1 MKHESIRLESP
12 IEFINV
18 TPMNPLISRCQIKVC
33 YVGEQPNRNKSIITK
48 DVARQMAN
56 TLPGC
61 PIVGFYNEARGD
73 FEEHSRQITISNG
86 KFQITDLT
94 RPYGFVD
101 MNAKVWFQKFLDDGV
116 EHEYLVTEGYIWNG
130 VYPES
135 QRILDQ
141 GNNQSMELYQKTLNA
156 QWTKDD
162 NGKPQ
167 FFIINEAV
175 IQKLCILG
183 EESEPCF
190 EGASITKLEFS
201 FDDGFKEQLF
211 SMMKELKQL
220 LDEGGTKVFKNLDVT
235 IGDSLWTAIE
245 NATEYSIVQICE
257 DESEQ
262 KFAVVQDADNKYYRL
277 NFSIVDDSYEMGEVV
292 EYAEYTPAET
302 PQFSDEDIASYKK
315 KKDEEEGKDGEDDSD
330 KKEKESEGEEKD
342 PEKKPEDG
350 EKKPE
355 DDDDDDE
362 EKKKNKKAKYSL
374 DEVTEYQELLT
385 QYSALK
391 ADYEQVVAD
400 KVALENQLAPL
411 TEFKAA
417 AERKEKEEMI
427 KSFYMLSDEDKADVV
442 ANIDTYSLDDIEAKL
457 SIICV
462 RNKVSFDLDDDNK
475 GPKDPVTYNLDQNL
489 DDDDA
494 GTPAWV
500 KAALETA
507 KTLN

>member
-1 MKHESIRLESP
+1 MRHESIRIDSP

-48 DVARQMAN
+48 EVARQMAN

-61 PIVGFYNEARGD
+61 PIVGFYNSGKED

-135 QRILDQ
+135 QRILDK

-257 DESEQ
+257 DENEQ

-277 NFSIVDDSYEMGEVV
+277 NFSVVDDSYEMGEIV

-315 KKDEEEGKDGEDDSD
+315 KKDEEEEDKNGEDGSE
-330 KKEKESEGEEKD
+330 KKEEE
-342 PEKKPEDG
+342 PEG

-355 DDDDDDE
+355 EDNKGAEKPEDDDEDDDE
-362 EKKKNKKAKYSL
+362 EKKKNKKTKYSL
-374 DEVTEYQELLT
+374 DEVVEYQDLLVKFADLESKYNDLLT
-385 QYSALK
+385 EK
-391 ADYEQVVAD
+391 TN
-400 KVALENQLAPL
+400 LENQLAPL
-411 TEFKAA
+411 AQFKAD
-417 AERKEKEEMI
+417 AERKDKEEMI

-462 RNKVSFDLDDDNK
+462 RNKVSFDLDDNN
-475 GPKDPVTYNLDQNL
+475 GPKDPITYNLDN
-489 DDDDA
+489 DPDEDA

-500 KAALETA
+500 KAVLDTA

>member
-1 MKHESIRLESP
+1 MRHESIRIDSP

-48 DVARQMAN
+48 EVARQMAN

-61 PIVGFYNEARGD
+61 PIVGFYNSGKED

-135 QRILDQ
+135 QRILDK

-257 DESEQ
+257 DENEQ

-277 NFSIVDDSYEMGEVV
+277 NFSVVDDSYEMGEIV

-315 KKDEEEGKDGEDDSD
+315 KKDEEEEDKNGEDGSE
-330 KKEKESEGEEKD
+330 KKEEE
-342 PEKKPEDG
+342 PEG

-355 DDDDDDE
+355 EDDKGAEQPEDDDEDDDE
-362 EKKKNKKAKYSL
+362 EKKKNKKTKYSL
-374 DEVTEYQELLT
+374 DEVVEYQDLLVKFADLESKYNDLLT
-385 QYSALK
+385 EK
-391 ADYEQVVAD
+391 TN
-400 KVALENQLAPL
+400 LENQLAPL
-411 TEFKAA
+411 AQFKAD
-417 AERKEKEEMI
+417 AERKDKEEMI

-462 RNKVSFDLDDDNK
+462 RNKVSFDLDDNN
-475 GPKDPVTYNLDQNL
+475 GPKDPITYNLDN
-489 DDDDA
+489 DPDEDA

-500 KAALETA
+500 KAVLDTA